1 MEFVMEF
8 GKSLM
13 QMIMKEDL
21 ITRNIEKLLS
31 NIDNTENY
39 LNEYDIGDGSNIEL
53 IRELQENE
61 RTLEKQEQKLNLLH
75 QDMRKYFKYIME
87 GKGE

>member
-1 MEFVMEF
+1 
-8 GKSLM
+8 M